1 MAQYRYSD
9 ARLRQT
15 LIVATGLTVMVCFLT
30 WMLLTAASEP
40 HTVIWTSATG
50 FVFFAFMSLATLIRW
65 LRRETVVAILPTGLF
80 DARWQSDPVT
90 WERIREV
97 VLRRMEN
104 EIRLDVYLWRG
115 QEPGKVAE
123 LHASRERTPD
133 HSIDTTALEGDAAEM
148 AQSIARYAVVR
159 VEA

>member
-15 LIVATGLTVMVCFLT
+15 LVVAAGLTFMVCFLT
-30 WMLLTAASEP
+30 WMLLTASGEP
-40 HTVIWTSATG
+40 RTLLWTLATG

-65 LRRETVVAILPTGLF
+65 LRRETVLAILPTGLF
-80 DARWQSDPVT
+80 DARWQPDPVT

-104 EIRLDVYLWRG
+104 EIRIDVYLWRG
-115 QEPGKVAE
+115 QEPGKVTE
-123 LHASRERTPD
+123 LHAGGELIPD
-133 HSIDTTALEGDAAEM
+133 HSIDATALEGDAGEI
-148 AQSIARYAVVR
+148 AQLISRYAVVR